1 MDFTQKTVLLWD
13 LDGTLTDPADG
24 IVHSVQHALRHFG
37 LRAGREE
44 LLSFIGPPLADSFA
58 ERFGFSPEQCR
69 EAITVYRA
77 YFCRDG
83 KFENTPYPGIDR
95 LLAALKAA
103 GKRLYLASSKP
114 EPLCEEILAHFSLR
128 GYFDAVAGSGL
139 DGARPRKEDV
149 IGDLLAREGIDPR
162 GAVMIGDRRYDAE
175 GAAPFSIPCIGVL
188 WGYGGREEL
197 KAAGVSAVAEDLPAL
212 GAMLGV
218 SL

>member
-69 EAITVYRA
+69 EAVAVYRA

-83 KFENTPYPGIDR
+83 KFENIPYPGIDR

-114 EPLCEEILAHFSLR
+114 EPLCEEILAHF
-128 GYFDAVAGSGL
+128 FA
-139 DGARPRKEDV
+139 AR
-149 IGDLLAREGIDPR
+149 
-162 GAVMIGDRRYDAE
+162 
-175 GAAPFSIPCIGVL
+175 VL
-188 WGYGGREEL
+188 
-197 KAAGVSAVAEDLPAL
+197 
-212 GAMLGV
+212 
-218 SL
+218 